1 MLRPVKQAE
10 PIHGVVVPPR
20 RFTRW
25 AALYF
30 VLFFCL
36 PFLGLCLLLDVL
48 LYLVFTGI
56 FGRCYAI
63 LCLFD

>member
-1 MLRPVKQAE
+1 MAGADDKAVTIR
-10 PIHGVVVPPR
+10 GVPLKPR

-30 VLFFCL
+30 ALFFCL
-36 PFLGLCLLLDVL
+36 PFLSLCLLIDVL
-48 LYLVFTGI
+48 LYSIVTGWL
-56 FGRCYAI
+56 GHCYAL

>member
-1 MLRPVKQAE
+1 MLARAKE
-10 PIHGVVVPPR
+10 PITIHGVQIPPR

-30 VLFFCL
+30 AVFFCL
-36 PFLGLCLLLDVL
+36 PFLGLCLVLDVL
-48 LYLVFTGI
+48 LYLLFTQVFDS
-56 FGRCYAI
+56 CYAL

>member
-1 MLRPVKQAE
+1 
-10 PIHGVVVPPR
+10 VVVPPR

-36 PFLGLCLLLDVL
+36 PFLGLCLLFDVL
-48 LYLVFTGI
+48 LYLVFTGM

-63 LCLFD
+63 LCLFE